1 VQKKPT
7 PSKHSPRGFL
17 ATGPINRPLRL
28 KWLWMF
34 WQCRVLKEYIIV
46 PPGHSSSREL
56 LEFSPCEQLLLRKQK
71 SIYHVCNF
79 CFRTHTK
86 SPVCTGRHSLGL
98 TPQGLIPPG
107 GQTPLKDSGA
117 HSLAN
122 NPNWKKQLR
131 PKVILVWPFSTLVA
145 LALRPLGPRRIVA
158 PWNWK
163 IPRPYSRQVPIV
175 TTIHH
180 VTPWCTTLS

>member
-1 VQKKPT
+1 MGAEMALDVLTMQSFKK
-7 PSKHSPRGFL
+7 K
-17 ATGPINRPLRL
+17 
-28 KWLWMF
+28 K
-34 WQCRVLKEYIIV
+34 YIIV

-122 NPNWKKQLR
+122 NPN
-131 PKVILVWPFSTLVA
+131 
-145 LALRPLGPRRIVA
+145 
-158 PWNWK
+158 
-163 IPRPYSRQVPIV
+163 
-175 TTIHH
+175 
-180 VTPWCTTLS
+180 